1 MENNLSL
8 EVKAQEIHENA
19 QFWHNRAEHN
29 LYKFFLEVKKIRDNR
44 YYKELGYSNF
54 EDYCLNSWN
63 IKRGTMDERIQIAE
77 TFSESDFNRYS
88 GQLGH
93 KKTLLLTTM
102 SEPQREQT
110 LNEGVPTE
118 QGYKSYE
125 KATQKEIAAYKR
137 SSEEMERKAKEYE
150 QKLKQRDEQNA
161 QLQSQVEQ
169 AQRSEEI
176 AKKQLE
182 DAESREPEV
191 IEKEIVKEVV
201 PDQINKQLENLKN
214 DKKLLE
220 QREKELSDLK
230 RRFKEREKQ
239 PETNKYER
247 DSNLTEEEQIASIR
261 FQVETNL
268 LALRDDA
275 NEFLDKAAHTPYR
288 EAAIARAS
296 QRTKNMMFDVV
307 EEMEAWTRQ
316 MRNALNTSRI
326 VGEE

>member
-1 MENNLSL
+1 MNELQLSNDLPQIEFEISHYQRQGAEAIFEIGRRLKHVKENNLQYGTFGKWL
-8 EVKAQEIHENA
+8 DEIGIDRTFA
-19 QFWHNRAEHN
+19 KRSM
-29 LYKFFLEVKKIRDNR
+29 KISS
-44 YYKELGYSNF
+44 EL
-54 EDYCLNSWN
+54 N
-63 IKRGTMDERIQIAE
+63 IDSAHVH
-77 TFSESDFNRYS
+77 
-88 GQLGH
+88 QLGIRA
-93 KKTLLLTTM
+93 LTQIV
-102 SEPQREQT
+102 SLP
-110 LNEGVPTE
+110 
-118 QGYKSYE
+118 
-125 KATQKEIAAYKR
+125 
-137 SSEEMERKAKEYE
+137 EETRERKQQTSSGEMKTPYEMTNKERE
-150 QKLKQRDEQNA
+150 EFKRQIKQRDEQNA
-161 QLQSQVEQ
+161 HLQSQVEQ

-182 DAESREPEV
+182 DAESREAEV
-191 IEKEIVKEVV
+191 VEKEIVKEVV
-201 PDQINKQLENLKN
+201 PDRINKQLENLRN

-230 RRFKEREKQ
+230 RRFKEREQQ

-268 LALRDDA
+268 LALRDDT

-326 VGEE
+326 VEEE

>member
-1 MENNLSL
+1 MFEIEHMNETFDYSL
-8 EVKAQEIHENA
+8 VDNETAEFLKEREYTINGIAEDARIKIGRELKKAQDKLANHDKGIFYKWFESGGLNKNQVYYYINLVELSTNLDNLQKDNFLNA
-19 QFWHNRAEHN
+19 
-29 LYKFFLEVKKIRDNR
+29 
-44 YYKELGYSNF
+44 
-54 EDYCLNSWN
+54 
-63 IKRGTMDERIQIAE
+63 
-77 TFSESDFNRYS
+77 
-88 GQLGH
+88 
-93 KKTLLLTTM
+93 
-102 SEPQREQT
+102 P
-110 LNEGVPTE
+110 
-118 QGYKSYE
+118 KSL
-125 KATQKEIAAYKR
+125 QKEVMKKNAPDDLKQKVLDGDITTH
-137 SSEEMERKAKEYE
+137 KEYKQLQKDKEELE
-150 QKLKQRDEQNA
+150 QQNA

-191 IEKEIVKEVV
+191 VEKEIVKEIV
-201 PDQINKQLENLKN
+201 PDRINKQLENLKN

-230 RRFKEREKQ
+230 RRFKEREQQ